1 MKRTKLK
8 GLAVGLAALF
18 AMEAGAAATEVPMPE
33 GETPL
38 RITGTGSGSETRAW
52 TAGKVDLAADRCY
65 RVTFSHRKEPETL
78 GTTLCTGVS
87 RLNFDTGVGNEWK
100 TRTFI
105 LLTGEGKEGRF
116 ESPWHFGLY
125 NVKGA
130 VEVKNLKRVTV
141 VPRHAVFESGELGR
155 GEMILANRYSCDVVW
170 GGELGNY
177 ARALKSFRGRV
188 SFNTTR
194 WEFSGGG
201 EMVFAH
207 ELSGRRFLKGDLT
220 VRLQRYWRG
229 SLNVDASGDDGK
241 TWHRVGVLD
250 ANHKPLIAPVP
261 EAVLRA
267 SGGRALLVRL
277 TGASDASMQVS
288 GYTLSADVDGPSAY
302 VTGATDFVADG
313 EEKPLPKVGDIPYY
327 TDRFGER
334 LPCGETDLALW
345 RASSGWKVAR
355 TRKPPTDRATELR
368 IGTAINEAEAVQL
381 VVTPAVAL
389 AGVCVT
395 ATAPSNAQ
403 GAEIPLS
410 AVDVLRVR
418 YVNIT
423 DVVEHGAVRGLYP
436 DPLPPQRAEGV
447 SVAANESQPFWVRV
461 KPPKGTAPG
470 LYRGRLRVSG
480 RRQAGGQ
487 AFVCEVPYEVEV
499 FGFQLPDVMTCRT
512 AFGLRGPIDKIHN
525 AKTSAERRLTLDRYF
540 KAMDDWHLSPYY
552 PAARAGKWKVRWTGL
567 DEVRAGR
574 PEKAEPVF
582 DWTEWDREMEESFSK
597 YHFTSFRLDRELG
610 LGVGA
615 SGGPGKVSLAGIPE
629 TDPGYE
635 VMLAKYL
642 GAVERHLKEKG
653 WLDKALVY
661 CFDEPRASDSEFV
674 MRGFMRAKRYAPGL
688 RRFLTAPVRRELVGG
703 PDIWCPIF
711 PDYDEKT
718 AAERKAAGD
727 EFWSYVCMFP
737 RAPYATL
744 FIEHPGVEM
753 RTWLWQ
759 CRAAGMTGVLVWD
772 TNNWMDRNPYE
783 TPMARNR
790 EGGFYGN
797 GDGMFLYPPESAMEG
812 QPTGFV
818 DELPVGSVRGEMLR
832 DGIED
837 YEYFALLQRLL
848 NDRAGAISAAKR
860 GQYEKLLEVPAD
872 VSRTPSDFST
882 DPAPLERHRRALAK
896 AIADLSAH
904 KPTP

>member
-1 MKRTKLK
+1 MKMTKLK
-8 GLAVGLAALF
+8 GLAAGLAALL
-18 AMEAGAAATEVPMPE
+18 AMDAGIAATEVPMPE

-38 RITGTGSGSETRAW
+38 RISGTGSGSETRNW
-52 TAGKVDLAADRCY
+52 TAGMVAFATSRCY

-87 RLNFDTGVGNEWK
+87 RLNFDTGLGNEWK

-177 ARALKSFRGRV
+177 ARALRSFRGRV
-188 SFNTTR
+188 AFNTTR
-194 WEFSGGG
+194 WEFSGVG

-207 ELSGRRFLKGDLT
+207 EKLSGRRFLDGDLT

-250 ANHKPLIAPVP
+250 ANHKPLTAPVP

-267 SGGRALLVRL
+267 DGRTLLVRL

-288 GYTLSADVDGPSAY
+288 GYSFSAHVDGPPAY

-327 TDRFGER
+327 TARFGER
-334 LPCGETDLALW
+334 LPGGEPDIALW

-355 TRKPPTDRATELR
+355 TRKPPKDRANDLR
-368 IGTAINEAEAVQL
+368 IGTAINEA
-381 VVTPAVAL
+381 
-389 AGVCVT
+389 
-395 ATAPSNAQ
+395 TAPSNVK
-403 GAEIPLS
+403 GDEIPLS

-436 DPLPPQRAEGV
+436 DPLPPQRPEGV
-447 SVAANESQPFWVRV
+447 SVAADESQPFWVRV

-480 RRQAGGQ
+480 RRQAGGK

-512 AFGLRGPIDKIHN
+512 AFGLRGPIDKVHN
-525 AKTSAERRLTLDRYF
+525 AKTSAERRRTLDRYF
-540 KAMDDWHLSPYY
+540 KAMDDLHLSPYY
-552 PAARAGKWKVRWTGL
+552 PAARVGKWTVRWTGL

-582 DWTEWDREMEESFSK
+582 DWTAWDRAMEEVFSK

-610 LGVGA
+610 LGTGA

-661 CFDEPRASDSEFV
+661 CFDEPRASDSDFV

-711 PDYDEKT
+711 SDYDENT
-718 AAERKAAGD
+718 ALERKTAGD
-727 EFWSYVCMFP
+727 EFWSYVCMYP
-737 RAPYATL
+737 RARDAL
-744 FIEHPGVEM
+744 H
-753 RTWLWQ
+753 RTSRRGDAHVAVAVPRRRHDG
-759 CRAAGMTGVLVWD
+759 RARLGYKQL
-772 TNNWMDRNPYE
+772 
-783 TPMARNR
+783 
-790 EGGFYGN
+790 
-797 GDGMFLYPPESAMEG
+797 DGP
-812 QPTGFV
+812 Q
-818 DELPVGSVRGEMLR
+818 SV
-832 DGIED
+832 
-837 YEYFALLQRLL
+837 
-848 NDRAGAISAAKR
+848 
-860 GQYEKLLEVPAD
+860 
-872 VSRTPSDFST
+872 
-882 DPAPLERHRRALAK
+882 
-896 AIADLSAH
+896 
-904 KPTP
+904 